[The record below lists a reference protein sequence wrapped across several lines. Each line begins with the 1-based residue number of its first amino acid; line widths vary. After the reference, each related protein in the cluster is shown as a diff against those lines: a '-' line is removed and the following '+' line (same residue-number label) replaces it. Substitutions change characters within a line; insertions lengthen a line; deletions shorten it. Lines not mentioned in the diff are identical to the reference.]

1 MLQVP
6 DFELAPNPTEL
17 IFLVDCSGSMAG
29 SLIKAAKEALLH
41 LLASLPSTCF
51 FNVWKFG
58 SMYESCWPSS
68 LACTTQSRELAE
80 TWVRGLEAN
89 MGGTELMRPLQAIFE
104 RPVAVGCYRQVFV
117 LTDGAV
123 SNTEAVIALV
133 RRHAI
138 QSRVFSI
145 GIGATVSRAL
155 VEGMARAAGTFAPE

>member
-1 MLQVP
+1 
-6 DFELAPNPTEL
+6 
-17 IFLVDCSGSMAG
+17 
-29 SLIKAAKEALLH
+29 
-41 LLASLPSTCF
+41 
-51 FNVWKFG
+51 
-58 SMYESCWPSS
+58 
-68 LACTTQSRELAE
+68 
-80 TWVRGLEAN
+80 
-89 MGGTELMRPLQAIFE
+89 MRPLQAIFE

-155 VEGMARAAGTFAPE
+155 VEGLARAAGTLFLMARWNGRVCVWNRGWYRREAVAPTWLGDTPIT